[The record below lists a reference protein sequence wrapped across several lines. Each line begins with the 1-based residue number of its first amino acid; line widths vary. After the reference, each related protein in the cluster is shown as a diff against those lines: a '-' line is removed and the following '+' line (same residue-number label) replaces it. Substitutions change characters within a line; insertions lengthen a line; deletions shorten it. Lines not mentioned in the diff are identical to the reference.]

1 MTRGGRD
8 GKCWPSGARQRRGA
22 GGHTFLGHLVRSHVV
37 RSRCS
42 SCGRCSTGSAP
53 APPDSIQ
60 RVPRRSPWRA
70 GIAGSVSLRSGPTGW
85 QHAQLR
91 APSRMG
97 DDPSDVSI
105 SGYASQHASQPASR
119 LPARRS
125 LAGPDRSRAPTA
137 STSFS
142 APGKLLTA
150 AGRAQVASR
159 KVKQLIV
166 LVDKMEQAQSA
177 LELKLRGTEV
187 CTNWSRPRR
196 GLFRE
201 CRRSFSAGVRR
212 RSSAR
217 SRPPRRSCPRSS
229 PSPT

>member
-1 MTRGGRD
+1 MGNAGLAAPANAEAPGAT
-8 GKCWPSGARQRRGA
+8 PS
-22 GGHTFLGHLVRSHVV
+22 GHLVRSHVV

-42 SCGRCSTGSAP
+42 SCESCGAMLNGICPCSPRQYSAS
-53 APPDSIQ
+53 ASTFALACRHRWQ
-60 RVPRRSPWRA
+60 A
-70 GIAGSVSLRSGPTGW
+70 ASLRSGPTGW